1 MRTVPLPLFALTTLA
16 LTTLVVL
23 PAAAQSLPGSSG
35 IDQLGGMSGAAS
47 APGGMAP
54 QGSMGQRSEK
64 QPPPSL
70 PGARSRPDT
79 VIPFKGGTSDLAPT
93 DALFDAI
100 NRGDIL
106 SARDAINRGAD
117 LDSTNLLGLTPIELS
132 VDLGRNDISFL
143 LLSLRGASGSGQAS
157 KQPGGDTA
165 APAVLT
171 QAEKRAAA
179 RATRVSA
186 ASARAPA
193 NTPVRPAAPRT
204 AALFAGDGGAP
215 VPAAGFLGFDHH

>member
-1 MRTVPLPLFALTTLA
+1 MRIVSLPVFALTTFALTTLF
-16 LTTLVVL
+16 VL
-23 PAAAQSLPGSSG
+23 PAAAQALPGASG
-35 IDQLGGMSGAAS
+35 IDQLGGMSSAAS
-47 APGGMAP
+47 SPGGMAP
-54 QGSMGQRSEK
+54 QGAVGQKSEK
-64 QPPPSL
+64 APPPSL

-79 VIPFKGGTSDLAPT
+79 VIPLKGGTSDLAPT

-157 KQPGGDTA
+157 RQPAAEA
-165 APAVLT
+165 APTTMT

-179 RATRVSA
+179 RAVRVSA
-186 ASARAPA
+186 ASTRAPA
-193 NTPVRPAAPRT
+193 NLPVRPAAPRVPT
-204 AALFAGDGGAP
+204 LYAGDGGAP

>member
-1 MRTVPLPLFALTTLA
+1 MAAMRTLSLPVFALTTLF
-16 LTTLVVL
+16 VL
-23 PAAAQSLPGSSG
+23 PVAAQSLPGGGG
-35 IDQLGGMSGAAS
+35 IDQLGGMSSAAS
-47 APGGMAP
+47 SPGGMAP
-54 QGSMGQRSEK
+54 QGALGQKSEK
-64 QPPPSL
+64 APPPSL
-70 PGARSRPDT
+70 PGARARPDT
-79 VIPFKGGTSDLAPT
+79 VIPLKGGTTDLAPT

-157 KQPGGDTA
+157 RQPAGNP
-165 APAVLT
+165 APVAMT
-171 QAEKRAAA
+171 QAEKREAA
-179 RATRVSA
+179 RAMRVSA
-186 ASARAPA
+186 ASTRAPA
-193 NTPVRPAAPRT
+193 NVPVKPAAPRT
-204 AALFAGDGGAP
+204 PALYAGNGGAP